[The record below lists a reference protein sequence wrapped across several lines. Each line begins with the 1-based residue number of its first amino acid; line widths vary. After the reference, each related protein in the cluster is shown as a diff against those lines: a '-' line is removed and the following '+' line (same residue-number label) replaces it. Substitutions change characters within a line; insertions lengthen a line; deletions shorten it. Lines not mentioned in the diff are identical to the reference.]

1 MAKEF
6 NMLGDTGAF
15 GLIGQ
20 TAELDAAISRNES
33 KTNLP
38 LQVAGGMGVA
48 SSYFTHDWSS
58 LALSGALY
66 LAGMWWPGRRE
77 ITTTVHRIR

>member
-20 TAELDAAISRNES
+20 TAELDAAISRNEFENES
-33 KTNLP
+33 P
-38 LQVAGGMGVA
+38 PAGGRWDGCRSVV
-48 SSYFTHDWSS
+48 FH
-58 LALSGALY
+58 
-66 LAGMWWPGRRE
+66 P
-77 ITTTVHRIR
+77 

>member
-1 MAKEF
+1 
-6 NMLGDTGAF
+6 
-15 GLIGQ
+15 
-20 TAELDAAISRNES
+20 
-33 KTNLP
+33 
-38 LQVAGGMGVA
+38 VAGGMGVA
-48 SSYFTHDWSS
+48 ASYFTHDWSS

>member
-20 TAELDAAISRNES
+20 TAELDAAISRNELKRIS
-33 KTNLP
+33 P
-38 LQVAGGMGVA
+38 AGGRWDGCRSVV
-48 SSYFTHDWSS
+48 FH
-58 LALSGALY
+58 
-66 LAGMWWPGRRE
+66 P
-77 ITTTVHRIR
+77 